1 MVKEGLC
8 LTVGWKWSSEHCH
21 CNLKASLLL
30 GVNPAS
36 VLKGIGTERAK
47 GLNKCN
53 QL

>member
-1 MVKEGLC
+1 MAKEAQC
-8 LTVGWKWSSEHCH
+8 LTVGWKYCSAH

-30 GVNPAS
+30 GVNLAS

-47 GLNKCN
+47 RLKCN